1 MIDRS
6 VKLTCR
12 MNPKVVIR
20 AVHGHFATT
29 HAHTNYYIDITEAKL
44 SHEMGREAAITLAAD
59 YAYDK
64 VVDTI
69 AALDG
74 SELISAFLA
83 RHLTRNEF
91 FMVNG
96 QKNIYVVP
104 PEHNANGQLILRD
117 NTQPMIREQNV
128 LIMIDAIA
136 SGQTA
141 KRAIECI
148 EYYGGE
154 IAGIAAI
161 FSAYDELDGFRI
173 SHLFGKEDL
182 PDYQVTDYHDCPQC
196 KAGVRLDALANS
208 FGYSVL

>member
-29 HAHTNYYIDITEAKL
+29 HAYTNYYIDITEAKL

-74 SELISAFLA
+74 
-83 RHLTRNEF
+83 
-91 FMVNG
+91 
-96 QKNIYVVP
+96 
-104 PEHNANGQLILRD
+104 LR
-117 NTQPMIREQNV
+117 V
-128 LIMIDAIA
+128 
-136 SGQTA
+136 
-141 KRAIECI
+141 
-148 EYYGGE
+148 
-154 IAGIAAI
+154 
-161 FSAYDELDGFRI
+161 
-173 SHLFGKEDL
+173 
-182 PDYQVTDYHDCPQC
+182 
-196 KAGVRLDALANS
+196 
-208 FGYSVL
+208 